1 MAQFKGADGADYDV
15 RLSLGSLRRFE
26 KRAGKKLLKVCFGS
40 VRTLADKSEDEI
52 GDAILDGVG
61 EVFESLDDAA
71 RLIYECAV
79 PRDRQAEMD
88 FERFC
93 DDVLSGTAIK
103 AAVQAVFAAVVEQMG
118 AGADAQALAGGG
130 ADPTRTAG
138 E

>member
-1 MAQFKGADGADYDV
+1 MAQFKGADGDDYDV

-40 VRTLADKSEDEI
+40 VRALADKSEDEI
-52 GDAILDGVG
+52 SDAILDGVG

-79 PRDRQAEMD
+79 PRDKQAEMD

-93 DDVLSGTAIK
+93 DEVLSGVAIK
-103 AAVQAVFAAVVEQMG
+103 GAVQAVFSAIAEQMG
-118 AGADAQALAGGG
+118 ASADALALAGGA
-130 ADPTRTAG
+130 ADPKTTAG